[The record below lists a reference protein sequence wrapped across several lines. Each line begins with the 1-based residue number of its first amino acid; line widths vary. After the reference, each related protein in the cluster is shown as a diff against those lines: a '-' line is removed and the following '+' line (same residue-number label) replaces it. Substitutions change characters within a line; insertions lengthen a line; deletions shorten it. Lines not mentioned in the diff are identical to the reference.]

1 MCMID
6 PKLYRKYV
14 CKDRKG
20 KPVLYVELY
29 KSLYWLMRSAL
40 LFYKNSGKN

>member
-1 MCMID
+1 MIK

-14 CKDRKG
+14 CRDRRG

-29 KSLYWLMRSAL
+29 KSMYGLMRSVL
-40 LFYKNSGKN
+40 LFCKNLIK